1 MSTRVILIL
10 TLLSCIRPTVLCQQS
25 VRDDTSPVN
34 HKIYS
39 ASSSDGLNWT
49 PDQRL
54 LLDRASAHSAIVT
67 KEGAIRI
74 YYVDGSKTPE
84 TTNCAESTDGGLTFR
99 PLNLTITRQTGIK
112 ALDPSIVML
121 KDGRYR
127 LYYFVETSPPSQPE
141 GIYSAISTDGI
152 NFTEEG
158 KAFAYSNVV
167 DADVYKVKKEWMMI
181 SVRTTGDNAVVSRS
195 RNGVNFEYFK
205 DLQLQGYRPST
216 PVAFVPFKGGGKQFR
231 MYALNTTTGNIES
244 LISTN
249 GVDFSPEPGTRL
261 ARVGDERLSDP
272 FVLKLPNGTWKM
284 FYRLI
289 QTGSQE
295 RYYMAVHACDT
306 ARTDCT
312 NPRNH
317 QVYLVE
323 STDGLQWTLA
333 QGWKPYAGSVPDV
346 IRRGNQLYVYSLPS
360 TLVRYDL
367 TTFTQSAPVNFTI
380 SGASYSYIVDPSLT
394 IDENGRFIM
403 FYMEGQTGGNP
414 ASCLPGQTSCTKIF
428 RSATEVEGS
437 NGTSFT
443 VDTGV
448 RATVELNS
456 LSTLRIASD
465 PDIFSNSREYVM
477 YISHGASTS
486 VWTSPELRGSFT
498 KLRDLSNET
507 GGVACGYYDNT
518 KNEYRTY
525 AHISRNGVAVIRMAR
540 HKDLLHQL
548 TESDWTTV
556 LTGPSL
562 GLTAS
567 HSVESPGLE

>member
-1 MSTRVILIL
+1 MRAILLL
-10 TLLSCIRPTVLCQQS
+10 TLLSCIRPAVLCQQS

-49 PDQRL
+49 PDQKL
-54 LLDRASAHSAIVT
+54 ILDRASAHSAIVT

-84 TTNCAESTDGGLTFR
+84 TTNCAESTDGGLTFS

-141 GIYSAISTDGI
+141 GIYSAISTDGV

-181 SVRTTGDNAVVSRS
+181 SVRPTGDDAVVSHS
-195 RNGVNFEYFK
+195 RDGVNFEYLK

-216 PVAFVPFKGGGKQFR
+216 PVALVPFKGGGKQFR
-231 MYALNTTTGNIES
+231 MYALNTRTGNIES

-249 GVDFSPEPGTRL
+249 GVDFSVEPGTRL
-261 ARVGDERLSDP
+261 ARVGDQRLSDP

-284 FYRLI
+284 FYRLT
-289 QTGSQE
+289 QADS
-295 RYYMAVHACDT
+295 RNRYMALHACDT

-312 NPRNH
+312 DPRNH
-317 QVYLVE
+317 QVYLAE
-323 STDGLQWTLA
+323 SADGSQWTLA
-333 QGWKPYAGSVPDV
+333 QGWKPYAGSVPDA

-367 TTFTQSAPVNFTI
+367 TTFTQSAPVNFTV
-380 SGASYSYIVDPSLT
+380 SGASHIVDPSLAM
-394 IDENGRFIM
+394 DENGRFVM
-403 FYMEGQTGGNP
+403 FYMQGQTGGDP
-414 ASCLPGQTSCTKIF
+414 ASCLPGQTNCTKIF

-448 RATVELNS
+448 RATVELNGLTTS
-456 LSTLRIASD
+456 KMASD

-486 VWTSPELRGSFT
+486 AWTATELRGKFS
-498 KLRDLSNET
+498 KLQDLSNGT
-507 GGVACGYYDNT
+507 GGVACGYYDST
-518 KNEYRTY
+518 KNEYLTY
-525 AHISRNGVAVIRMAR
+525 AHVTRNGVAVIRMAK

-556 LTGPSL
+556 LTGLSL

-567 HSVESPGLE
+567 YSVESPGLE